1 MNDLN
6 IQYGELCGKCRKRQL
21 DKKKGLILKLL
32 ERHSLGVVSKL
43 TGIPKPTLQ
52 RFTILRKVNQR
63 KKTEPIPSFKEMGGV
78 DG

>member
-6 IQYGELCGKCRKRQL
+6 IQYSELCGKCKKEQLRKKRN
-21 DKKKGLILKLL
+21 LILKLL
-32 ERHSLGVVSKL
+32 ERHSLGVASKL

-52 RFTILRKVNQR
+52 RFTILRKVNHQ
-63 KKTEPIPSFKEMGGV
+63 KTAKPAPIFKEMGDS